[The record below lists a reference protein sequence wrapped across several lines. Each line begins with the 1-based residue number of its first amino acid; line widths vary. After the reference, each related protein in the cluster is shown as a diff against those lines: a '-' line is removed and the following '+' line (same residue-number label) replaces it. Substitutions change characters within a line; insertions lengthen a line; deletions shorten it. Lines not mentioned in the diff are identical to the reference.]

1 MDGIEDVDDNRD
13 QWTIA
18 LKLNC
23 IDGGCTHKLHA
34 ICLSVSTSSSF
45 SSSCIYYLNSLYV
58 PSLLPSKCT
67 LLYNLSFSAAQK

>member
-23 IDGGCTHKLHA
+23 IDGDCTHKLHA
-34 ICLSVSTSSSF
+34 ICLSVCLSQR
-45 SSSCIYYLNSLYV
+45 
-58 PSLLPSKCT
+58 LL
-67 LLYNLSFSAAQK
+67 LFLRLVFII

>member
-23 IDGGCTHKLHA
+23 IDGAVLTNYTQSV
-34 ICLSVSTSSSF
+34 CLSVCLNVF
-45 SSSCIYYLNSLYV
+45 FFFFVLYLLFEFAVCSL
-58 PSLLPSKCT
+58 PPPL
-67 LLYNLSFSAAQK
+67 

>member
-23 IDGGCTHKLHA
+23 IDGAVLTNYTQSVR
-34 ICLSVSTSSSF
+34 LSQR
-45 SSSCIYYLNSLYV
+45 
-58 PSLLPSKCT
+58 LL
-67 LLYNLSFSAAQK
+67 LFLRLVFII